1 MISSAL
7 IDSAISQ
14 AANFLGLQLFRESD
28 SGEDFDF
35 AVRLVAL
42 PAPKGFRVRVADNYM
57 AWDAQVVLDDLS
69 LKLVQVMGD
78 RAKLRELEFRSGID
92 SIRKS
97 SQTCEVVLNG
107 LPLGSEE
114 LPNEWSDFEAKIT
127 VGFAVESR
135 LEKLVD
141 ALIFAISIPLVLLQ
155 EDLHPALLTASNS
168 EEILEGEK
176 STVLQNK
183 YERSRFNR
191 AMCLRA
197 HGFTCMACGD
207 TLSKKYGVVAQELV
221 HVHHI
226 TPVAT
231 LGGATIVD
239 PINDLVPL
247 CPNCHNVIHRKNP
260 PFSMEE
266 LKGII
271 SQAPKTTG
279 E

>member
-1 MISSAL
+1 LISSAL
-7 IDSAISQ
+7 IDSAVSQ
-14 AANFLGLQLFRESD
+14 AADFLGLQLFREND

-35 AVRLVAL
+35 SVRLVAL
-42 PAPKGFRVRVADNYM
+42 PSPKGFRVRVADNYM

-69 LKLVQVMGD
+69 LRLVQVMGD
-78 RAKLRELEFRSGID
+78 RAKLRELEFLGAID

-97 SQTCEVVLNG
+97 SQKCEVLLNG
-107 LPLGSEE
+107 LPLE
-114 LPNEWSDFEAKIT
+114 NEVLTSTWSDFEAKIT

-141 ALIFAISIPLVLLQ
+141 TLIFAISIPLVLLQ
-155 EDLHPALLTASNS
+155 EDLPPELLPLENS
-168 EEILEGEK
+168 REVLEGEK

-197 HGFTCMACGD
+197 HGFNCMACGD
-207 TLSKKYGVVAQELV
+207 KLSNKYGVVAQELV

-226 TPVAT
+226 TPVST
-231 LGGATIVD
+231 LGGATVVD
-239 PINDLVPL
+239 PIRDLVPL
-247 CPNCHNVIHRKNP
+247 CPNCHNVIHRRNP
-260 PFSMEE
+260 PFSIEE
-266 LKGII
+266 LKAII
-271 SQAPKTTG
+271 SQAPKSTS